1 MNREKVLSV
10 AMKPALPLLSP
21 NLRAP
26 CQAQRNHSSICL
38 KLPRFQQRL
47 NVECRGGP
55 RPPDAPAELQLWCAT
70 WIFKL

>member
-10 AMKPALPLLSP
+10 AMMPALPLLSP
-21 NLRAP
+21 NLLAP

-47 NVECRGGP
+47 NLNVAVDQNLSIAGG
-55 RPPDAPAELQLWCAT
+55 RA
-70 WIFKL
+70 